1 VLPDF
6 TPEGD
11 LPVGVHFADWEEFV
25 FRFGTSTARRVWL
38 QGRLYLVQSLLVWGS
53 FATAKASPEDVDL
66 LLILDED
73 FEMQCMYSAPQAV
86 CDSVRHYESD
96 VFWARACIG

>member
-1 VLPDF
+1 
-6 TPEGD
+6 
-11 LPVGVHFADWEEFV
+11 
-25 FRFGTSTARRVWL
+25 
-38 QGRLYLVQSLLVWGS
+38 LVWGS

-73 FEMQCMYSAPQAV
+73 FEMQCMYSALQAV

-96 VFWARACIG
+96 VFWARASHRLDLRKRGIVELELR